1 MSVRLTIEGIQ
12 EAQQANLREIAALR
26 PSGVLGE
33 AIRRATLAAHD
44 YAVKITHVDTGTL
57 KASHRVHLRGLEG
70 VISIDPAAVNP
81 RSRKRPAEYGVYE
94 HARGGS
100 HAFYART
107 VVEAGPRI
115 ASQAL
120 ALLRRGL
127 P

>member
-1 MSVRLTIEGIQ
+1 MRLTIEGIQ
-12 EAQQANLREIAALR
+12 GAQQANLRAIAALR
-26 PSGVLGE
+26 PSGALGQ
-33 AIRRATLAAHD
+33 AIRGASLAAHR
-44 YAVKITHVDTGTL
+44 YAVAVTHVDTGAL
-57 KASHRVHLRGLEG
+57 RASHRVHLRGLEG

-100 HAFYART
+100 HAFYERT
-107 VVEAGPRI
+107 VAEAGPRI